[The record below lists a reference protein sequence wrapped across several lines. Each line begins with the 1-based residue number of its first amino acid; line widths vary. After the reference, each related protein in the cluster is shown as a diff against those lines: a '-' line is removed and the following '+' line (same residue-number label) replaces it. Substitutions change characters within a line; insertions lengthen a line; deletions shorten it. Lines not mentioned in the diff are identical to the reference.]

1 MSFKANSSYPDSIP
15 FADTPY
21 SSNHY
26 RHGLQNNIPM
36 ATNSEQQQQQQQ
48 QQQQW
53 RDQAISDSPGFRE
66 RTNSKKALNQ
76 YIFDFLSKSSLKNT
90 AAAFAQDAQLNRDTN
105 DEQLGRNNYKD
116 KTPGQ
121 SPMLE
126 VVDAPQ
132 GFLFEWWQIFWD
144 IFNTSSSRGGSESA
158 QQYYQLVLQ
167 EQRQEQIYRS
177 LAVHAARLQ
186 HDAERRG
193 EYINEEVDPMHL
205 AAMMLGNSMSPAASM
220 QNVNVNPMPIPMVGN
235 PIVNSFP
242 IPPYSNTN
250 LATGATTV
258 TAAAPPS
265 SDFSNTASIQNRNQN
280 VTGWPVYNYPMQP
293 STENSAG
300 IPCNNNTTNT
310 TSNNKSPV
318 NLPKNLK
325 NMHSSSTD
333 KPINV
338 AMPKSTRSRSA
349 TSKAKGKT
357 TNGTGT
363 RKRRKITAT
372 AVSAGSA
379 NAASPNITTPGST
392 TSEPAMVNSR
402 LNKTP
407 KSDTA
412 ATHRNQVMVFGD
424 EDAYSN
430 KKVSPLMSAVSPSTI
445 VAKQPAKARKNTKK
459 ASTSA
464 FSVESTQSTNKSNSN
479 NGISGK
485 KRSPPNSRASR
496 RKSTPSVTL
505 NDNTA
510 KDANDMF
517 RTRSNNTTPNIHS
530 APPSRS
536 TNPLPFS
543 NVNLGSF
550 NKPAVSSPL
559 SSVTESCFDPDN
571 GKIVTKGGPKR
582 AVNSKVSA
590 SSPLNI
596 STSPSGDAQKQ
607 RNSKPT
613 GSAVIKPP
621 QGFSTTNLNITLKSS
636 IIIPSQNNIIPQELP
651 TANSLEA
658 QMAKDLRS
666 NKGSHNAF
674 TPEGT
679 KTPNNTN
686 QVCEFENVKN
696 PNSLMLPNQIFT
708 STNGTPNENS
718 NLVNT
723 TSSNKGN
730 SDSASVQ
737 PASNIGTTL
746 GPHQAST
753 TEHQNSQ
760 PQEMKLGNIGIGEGQ
775 GTDFGLNLLDT
786 NENDFNFINWEG

>member
-1 MSFKANSSYPDSIP
+1 MSA
-15 FADTPY
+15 
-21 SSNHY
+21 
-26 RHGLQNNIPM
+26 
-36 ATNSEQQQQQQQ
+36 NSEQQHQQH
-48 QQQQW
+48 QQQW
-53 RDQAISDSPGFRE
+53 KSEAVLESPDLKE
-66 RTNSKKALNQ
+66 RTNCKKALNQ

-105 DEQLGRNNYKD
+105 DKQLGGNNYKE

-193 EYINEEVDPMHL
+193 EFVNEEVDPMHL
-205 AAMMLGNSMSPAASM
+205 AAMMLGNSMPPAASM
-220 QNVNVNPMPIPMVGN
+220 QNVNVNPMPIPIVSH
-235 PIVNSFP
+235 PIVNNFSV
-242 IPPYSNTN
+242 PPYSNTN
-250 LATGATTV
+250 PTTGATTV

-265 SDFSNTASIQNRNQN
+265 GDFSNAAPIQNRNQN

-293 STENSAG
+293 TTENPVG
-300 IPCNNNTTNT
+300 IPCNNNTTT
-310 TSNNKSPV
+310 NNKSPV
-318 NLPKNLK
+318 NPSKNLK
-325 NMHSSSTD
+325 NIHSSSID
-333 KPINV
+333 KSSNLV
-338 AMPKSTRSRSA
+338 MPKSTRSRSA
-349 TSKAKGKT
+349 TSKSKGKT
-357 TNGTGT
+357 TNGPGT

-372 AVSAGSA
+372 AVSAGST
-379 NAASPNITTPGST
+379 NAGSPNITTPGST

-407 KSDTA
+407 KSDMTA
-412 ATHRNQVMVFGD
+412 PHRSQAIVFGD

-430 KKVSPLMSAVSPSTI
+430 KKASPLISAASPSTI
-445 VAKQPAKARKNTKK
+445 VAKQPVKARKNTKK

-464 FSVESTQSTNKSNSN
+464 FSVESTQPTNKGSSN

-485 KRSPPNSRASR
+485 RRSPPSSRVSR
-496 RKSTPSVTL
+496 RKSTPSVIL

-510 KDANDMF
+510 EDANDML
-517 RTRSNNTTPNIHS
+517 RTHSNNTTPNIHS

-543 NVNLGSF
+543 GVNLGGF

-559 SSVTESCFDPDN
+559 SSVTETCFDPDS
-571 GKIVTKGGPKR
+571 GKLVTKGGPKR
-582 AVNSKVSA
+582 TVNSKVSA

-596 STSPSGDAQKQ
+596 STPPSGDAQKQ

-636 IIIPSQNNIIPQELP
+636 KIIPSKNNIVPQELP
-651 TANSLEA
+651 TTKPLEA

-666 NKGSHNAF
+666 NKGNRNAF
-674 TPEGT
+674 TPDGT
-679 KTPNNTN
+679 KPPNNTN
-686 QVCEFENVKN
+686 QVYEFENVKN

-708 STNGTPNENS
+708 SNNGTPNENS
-718 NLVNT
+718 NPGNT

-753 TEHQNSQ
+753 TEQQNSQ
-760 PQEMKLGNIGIGEGQ
+760 PQEMKLDNVGIVEGQ